1 MQPTVRVRDAAR
13 LLHVTP
19 RTVRNWIA
27 AGKLPAARVSE
38 RVTLVPL
45 AEIERMAGAVSRPD
59 LSSVIWDIDLLIL
72 DEERNAGFIIR
83 RVLEAGRP
91 EQVAWL
97 FRRYGERR
105 IAEVAARERA
115 LPTRVAS
122 AWAELLRRR
131 RGRAA

>member
-38 RVTLVPL
+38 RVTLVSL

-59 LSSVIWDIDLLIL
+59 LSST
-72 DEERNAGFIIR
+72 R
-83 RVLEAGRP
+83 AGR
-91 EQVAWL
+91 VAVP
-97 FRRYGERR
+97 
-105 IAEVAARERA
+105 A
-115 LPTRVAS
+115 
-122 AWAELLRRR
+122 LRRAPHR
-131 RGRAA
+131 

>member
-1 MQPTVRVRDAAR
+1 MQPTVSIRDAAR

-27 AGKLPAARVSE
+27 AGRLSAVRVSE
-38 RVTLVPL
+38 RVALVPL
-45 AEIERMAGAVSRPD
+45 VDIERLTGAVPRPD
-59 LSSVIWDIDLLIL
+59 LSSVIWDVDLTKL
-72 DEERNAGFIIR
+72 DEQRNADFIIR

-91 EQVAWL
+91 EQVRWL
-97 FRRYGERR
+97 FGRYGERR
-105 IAEVAARERA
+105 IADVVEKDRA
-115 LPTRVAS
+115 LPRPVAA